1 MDGIFNNRAPVLFSV
16 GAMKLKLRACW
27 MAHASIAAWR
37 DHSRWRNAEICEWLR
52 WTHSN
57 HLVGDLGHCWIG
69 GDFQRIASF
78 KLVAEDAAIPPLPQG
93 DGVSLP
99 LKL

>member
-1 MDGIFNNRAPVLFSV
+1 MRQSLLGVITV
-16 GAMKLKLRACW
+16 GGVMLKY
-27 MAHASIAAWR
+27 ASGSGGRIATTYRGFGPLLDW
-37 DHSRWRNAEICEWLR
+37 
-52 WTHSN
+52 
-57 HLVGDLGHCWIG
+57 